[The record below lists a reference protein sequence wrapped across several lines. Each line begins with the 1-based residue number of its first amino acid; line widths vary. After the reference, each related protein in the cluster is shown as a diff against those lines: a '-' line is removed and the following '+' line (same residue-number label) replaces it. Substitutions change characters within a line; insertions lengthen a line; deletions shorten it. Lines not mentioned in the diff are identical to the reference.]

1 LDVQVQEKN
10 ALAVQKEAL
19 EKEKSALSEQVKSL
33 ASKLQASTAPC
44 LPYQPITALVTPP
57 SPLESAVVQ
66 AAQAAVFANEE
77 KPKRITSS
85 SIIGVSDMVQAALE
99 SLQLTLQDTCKCL
112 AMPNTTDTAVLET
125 RKLCLL
131 LRRRLVK
138 TVGSQA
144 VDMEAVLVRVLEW
157 SKESQV
163 RNTFLQL

>member
-1 LDVQVQEKN
+1 M
-10 ALAVQKEAL
+10 AVEKEAL

-44 LPYQPITALVTPP
+44 SPCHPSAALISPA
-57 SPLESAVVQ
+57 SPLETAVVQ
-66 AAQAAVFANEE
+66 AAQAAILANED

-85 SIIGVSDMVQAALE
+85 SIIGVSDRVQAALE
-99 SLQLTLQDTCKCL
+99 SLQHTLQASCECL
-112 AMPNTTDTAVLET
+112 AMPNTTDTTVAET

-138 TVGSQA
+138 TVGSRA
-144 VDMEAVLVRVLEW
+144 VEMEAVLQRILEW

-163 RNTFLQL
+163 STAYLQPDAAGTLLHAT